1 MGFWLVFCSVLVVM
15 HHYDL
20 DRSWLHCELN
30 QQDLS
35 NSHHYEIVNLVM
47 LRCFVCY
54 ENIRLLDTIVWHFLG
69 RLSNQWGPN
78 MSHVQCH
85 LSLNCFV
92 YVIQLMNFQ
101 HIVLLQ
107 PTLVAISLVV
117 IVVFV
122 PVHAL
127 LPVSLSPFPVNKL
140 VNIKNSLFLLHNLYS
155 SFFNVIRSSLP
166 P

>member
-1 MGFWLVFCSVLVVM
+1 MGFCLIFCSVLVVM

-20 DRSWLHCELN
+20 DRSWLRCELN
-30 QQDLS
+30 QPDLS

-54 ENIRLLDTIVWHFLG
+54 ENIRPLDTIVWHFLG

-107 PTLVAISLVV
+107 STLVAISLVV

-127 LPVSLSPFPVNKL
+127 LPVLLSLFPVNEFIN
-140 VNIKNSLFLLHNLYS
+140 VKNSLFLYYTICEAHFLMW
-155 SFFNVIRSSLP
+155 
-166 P
+166 